1 MQDQDYYKILG
12 VSKSASE
19 KEIKSAYKKL
29 ARKYHPDVNPGDKK
43 SEATFQNINAA
54 YEVLG
59 DKEKRQQYDQ
69 YGAGWNQA
77 RSSAGRGGGQP
88 FDFNFNFGGGGGASG
103 GMGDIFEQMFGGRG
117 QSRRS
122 RPQKGNNSKADVE
135 ITIEEAFHGTSKSLT
150 LTSQRACPG
159 CQGSGVGRGGVCH
172 TCSGSGKQS
181 HDSKIDVKIPAGV
194 SEGAKIRVKGKGEA
208 GPMGGPP
215 GDLYL
220 TIHLKKH
227 PDYEVK
233 GRDLYRNEKISLFT
247 AVLGGTLEVTTLKG
261 KVDLKIPP
269 GTQGDS
275 KFRLTGFGLPG
286 SGDKKD
292 GQLYVVVH
300 LTVPQSLTEDQKE
313 EFQKLSRQFSE
324 KQNARD

>member
-1 MQDQDYYKILG
+1 MQNQDHYKILG
-12 VSKSASE
+12 VSKSASD

-29 ARKYHPDVNPGDKK
+29 ARKYHPDVNPGDAK
-43 SEATFQNINAA
+43 SEAKFQSINAA

-59 DKEKRQQYDQ
+59 DSEKRQQYDQ

-77 RSSAGRGGGQP
+77 RSSAGRGRGQP
-88 FDFNFNFGGGGGASG
+88 FDFNFGGGGPGGMG

-117 QSRRS
+117 ASRRS
-122 RPQKGNNSKADVE
+122 RPQKGSNSKADVE
-135 ITIEEAFHGTSKSLT
+135 ISIEEAFSGTSKTLT

-159 CQGSGVGRGGVCH
+159 CRGSGVGRGGTCH

-181 HDSKIDVKIPAGV
+181 QDSKIDVKIPAGV

-208 GPMGGPP
+208 GPMGGPA

-227 PDYEVK
+227 EDYEVK
-233 GRDLYRNEKISLFT
+233 GRDLYRNEKIDLFT
-247 AVLGGTLEVTTLKG
+247 AILGGTLEVTTLKG
-261 KVDLKIPP
+261 KVDLKIPA
-269 GTQGDS
+269 GTQGNS

-286 SGDKKD
+286 SGGKKD

-300 LTVPQSLTEDQKE
+300 LTTPQN
-313 EFQKLSRQFSE
+313 LSEVQRAQFVELSHQLSE
-324 KQNARD
+324 KQNAPD